1 MLVELFHWPP
11 NDLAQADI
19 DQVLA
24 LAVYY
29 PHWKEQ
35 AGKKKDVNLAYAD
48 QVDWL

>member
-19 DQVLA
+19 DMVLP

-29 PHWKEQ
+29 PHWKE
-35 AGKKKDVNLAYAD
+35 AGRKREQVEQVYAD
-48 QVDWL
+48 EAEWL

>member
-19 DQVLA
+19 DMVLP
-24 LAVYY
+24 LAMYY
-29 PHWKEQ
+29 PHWKGRSKKQEQ
-35 AGKKKDVNLAYAD
+35 EAPAYAD